1 MGREQR
7 REHARRMVAAGVDRS
22 ATSGGLDRPV
32 EAPMSFLRQLVQSTL
47 RPSKRPSSHS
57 DGELEVGLFGGAAVP
72 GARAVAYG
80 GQGLDLAGG
89 ECVLA
94 AIGSHAEPQGFHHR
108 LGVAITNRRTIY
120 GGWSSIKGNY
130 NDVRATVMHEEV
142 VGLDMK
148 KSLVSLKFDV
158 LTPRGPQNLVHFFAK
173 VPEAEAFFRGL
184 AQIPFGHR
192 AEPALP
198 LVAPSSGDP
207 IGAHAALASL
217 WYQDDRA
224 SAMIG
229 ALHHVFERGAI
240 DPGTAVDLIGRVL
253 LAHRAVPSGPA
264 GWGNGFL
271 SPICADDLGH
281 VLCGALGQPLR
292 YEQPQPGM
300 HWLDF
305 RYDPQRDTLSPALA
319 ALGIASFFALG
330 IGFSPGRMIAAEM
343 MRKQPLN
350 VIRFAF
356 ADVQGGCAYEIYGN
370 GRRIEPVEAELGH
383 AFHQLLVH
391 AAWPVLERRCYV
403 A

>member
-1 MGREQR
+1 
-7 REHARRMVAAGVDRS
+7 
-22 ATSGGLDRPV
+22 
-32 EAPMSFLRQLVQSTL
+32 MSFLRQLVQATL
-47 RPSKRPSSHS
+47 RPSKRPASHS
-57 DGELEVGLFGGAAVP
+57 DGELEVATFSGAAAA

-108 LGVAITNRRTIY
+108 LGV
-120 GGWSSIKGNY
+120 
-130 NDVRATVMHEEV
+130 
-142 VGLDMK
+142 
-148 KSLVSLKFDV
+148 
-158 LTPRGPQNLVHFFAK
+158 
-173 VPEAEAFFRGL
+173 
-184 AQIPFGHR
+184 
-192 AEPALP
+192 
-198 LVAPSSGDP
+198 
-207 IGAHAALASL
+207 
-217 WYQDDRA
+217 
-224 SAMIG
+224 
-229 ALHHVFERGAI
+229 
-240 DPGTAVDLIGRVL
+240 
-253 LAHRAVPSGPA
+253 
-264 GWGNGFL
+264 GFL
-271 SPICADDLGH
+271 SPLCADDLGH

-343 MRKQPLN
+343 LRKPPLN

-383 AFHQLLVH
+383 ALHQLLVH
-391 AAWPVLERRCYV
+391 AAWPVLERRCWV